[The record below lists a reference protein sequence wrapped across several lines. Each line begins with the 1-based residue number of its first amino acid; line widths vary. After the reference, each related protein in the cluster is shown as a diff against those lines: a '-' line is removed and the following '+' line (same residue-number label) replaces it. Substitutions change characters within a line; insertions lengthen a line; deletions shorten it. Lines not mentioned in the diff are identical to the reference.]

1 VAADCGE
8 TAALLECDSCGFDVG
23 ARCGLAVNATFAA
36 LFEALDEVDHRIL
49 TEARRR
55 DDDDERRSREEA
67 AMVKSVIKRMDGMG
81 KEMKNACSYAPRSTA
96 FGF

>member
-8 TAALLECDSCGFDVG
+8 TAALECDSCGFDVG
-23 ARCGLAVNATFAA
+23 TRCGLAVDATFET
-36 LFEALDEVDHRIL
+36 LFEVLDEVDHRYL

-55 DDDDERRSREEA
+55 DDDDERRSRDGA
-67 AMVKSVIKRMDGMG
+67 AMVKSEIKRMDGTG
-81 KEMKNACSYAPRSTA
+81 KEMKNACSYAPLTA

>member
-8 TAALLECDSCGFDVG
+8 TAALECDSCGFDVDA
-23 ARCGLAVNATFAA
+23 ARCGLAVNATFTA
-36 LFEALDEVDHRIL
+36 LFEALDEVDHRYL

-67 AMVKSVIKRMDGMG
+67 AMVKSGSGGWMG
-81 KEMKNACSYAPRSTA
+81 WERK
-96 FGF
+96 